1 MTSNWNDGIIKLE
14 NKLIQKEGIEMKFAQ
29 NENVIIK
36 KSKYKGQVRRTKEII
51 IYSNG
56 EKIISY
62 EYYVDVPTG
71 LSKWH
76 LEDDLETYDGF
87 SKEFELG
94 FIDLLTDMNLLHT
107 KDYNA
112 IRELQNRKQDII

>member
-1 MTSNWNDGIIKLE
+1 
-14 NKLIQKEGIEMKFAQ
+14 MKFAHG
-29 NENVIIK
+29 ENVIIK
-36 KSKYKGQVRRTKEII
+36 KSKYKGKVTRTKEII
-51 IYSNG
+51 IHVNG
-56 EKIISY
+56 DQIVSY

-94 FIDLLTDMNLLHT
+94 FIELLIDMNLLHT
-107 KDYNA
+107 KDYSV
-112 IRELQNRKQDII
+112 IRELQNRKQNII